1 MTVGF
6 RVNFLGGK
14 NIMKNVKKLAVT
26 AMLFAVGIVLPFMIG
41 QIPAIG
47 KMLLPMHIPVL
58 LCGFIVGWQY
68 GAVIGFLLPIV
79 RGILFGMPPL
89 YPNAIAMAFEMVTYG
104 FVSGFLYSHAKW
116 QCTKMLYVSLIA
128 AMLAGRVVWAFAE
141 VVLLGIGGNMFTW
154 NMFVAGAVLNAIPGI
169 IVQLVL
175 IPLIMV
181 ALKRAKVV
189 PLWIGNGNKSGV
201 SGRAVEK

>member
-1 MTVGF
+1 
-6 RVNFLGGK
+6 
-14 NIMKNVKKLAVT
+14 MKNVKKLAVT

-89 YPNAIAMAFEMVTYG
+89 YPNAVAMAFEMATYG

-154 NMFVAGAVLNAIPGI
+154 NMFVAGAFLNAIPGI

-181 ALKRAKVV
+181 ALKRTKVV
-189 PLWIGNGNKSGV
+189 PLWIGNGNKSGI

>member
-14 NIMKNVKKLAVT
+14 NIMKNVKMLAVT

-58 LCGFIVGWQY
+58 LCGFIVEWQY

-154 NMFVAGAVLNAIPGI
+154 NMFVAGAFLNAIPGI